1 MNAFFDK
8 QVYVAP
14 IPMYKHYMW
23 IRERRIQLFDAVN
36 IGFKDF
42 SSHIVGQ
49 MYKGALGSL
58 SAAEEKHVFYV
69 RIVCFSGYLAQI
81 RNILWCRHEIN
92 SVQTAQDIVAVWDKR
107 FAVAFNGDNM

>member
-1 MNAFFDK
+1 M
-8 QVYVAP
+8 
-14 IPMYKHYMW
+14 
-23 IRERRIQLFDAVN
+23 LDAVN

-58 SAAEEKHVFYV
+58 SAAEEEHVFYV
-69 RIVCFSGYLAQI
+69 RIICFSCYLAQI